1 MRADRGR
8 GTPRS
13 RGAAVMAIAARGLLE
28 RADVTRSVHG
38 MVTQAIGIDILAGRF
53 PPGEVLPGEDELL
66 QRFGVS
72 RTALRE
78 ALKTLAAKGMIVPK
92 ARVGTRVLPQSQWHM
107 FDPDIISW
115 RMQAGMDSVFMR
127 HFFEIR
133 FAIEPAAAA
142 LACHRRTEAE
152 LAELAAILDDMAR
165 QSGDLDRFVAVDLIF
180 HKAVLSAS
188 GNPMML
194 AIGAVIE
201 AALVTAFRRS
211 APTDNPQRHAAS
223 VAKHRRI
230 YEAIAARDET
240 AASASMIAVIREG
253 AAHGGLDEH

>member
-1 MRADRGR
+1 MRAAGGR
-8 GTPRS
+8 RTRRN
-13 RGAAVMAIAARGLLE
+13 RGAVVMPLAARGLLE
-28 RADVTRSVHG
+28 RGEATRSAHG
-38 MVTQAIGIDILAGRF
+38 MVTQAIGMDILSGRF
-53 PPGEVLPGEDELL
+53 PSGEVLPGEDELL

-92 ARVGTRVLPQSQWHM
+92 ARVGTRVLPQNHWHM
-107 FDPDIISW
+107 FDPDLIAW
-115 RMQAGMDSVFMR
+115 RLQAGMDSDFMR

-142 LACHRRTEAE
+142 LACIRRTDAE
-152 LAELAAILDDMAR
+152 LKALAMILDDMAR

-180 HKAVLSAS
+180 HKTILAAS

-194 AIGAVIE
+194 SIGAVIE
-201 AALVTAFRRS
+201 AALLTVFRRS
-211 APTDNPQRHAAS
+211 APTDNPDRHAAI

-230 YEAIAARDET
+230 YEAIAARDQ
-240 AASASMIAVIREG
+240 AGASASMIAVIREG
-253 AAHGGLDEH
+253 AAHGGLEEQ